1 MGRIKYLIVVSWVIA
16 IAFLAGLSA
25 LSGNVVRAGQRISKT
40 SQLGPPPGSYTTDVD
55 QDKFILPF
63 TFYGMNLMV
72 DARMNGADI
81 KMLIDNGVMWDELLF
96 YGSDLVDG
104 LGMDYEGGVLV
115 TGAGD
120 DRDKGIESYTATGVS
135 ISFGPVTF
143 HDQAAVITSKAS
155 GWADF
160 FPGIAGQ
167 VCGAL
172 FKHFVVEFD
181 FDEQNL
187 ILHRRETFQ
196 YQGKGSPVAM
206 TRDENGAYAIPVKVK
221 TRDKPAVDYSLF
233 IDLGGINPMALVI
246 SEKYGIEKPGGDKV
260 YLAHGASGEITGYRD
275 VLESVTIGGYELNDV
290 PVVLTEA
297 DDEGDHTNKTLGLPL
312 LMHFNLVF
320 DYFNETLYLEPNEH
334 FAGSFETP
342 TD

>member
-1 MGRIKYLIVVSWVIA
+1 MGRTKYLIVVSGIIA
-16 IAFLAGLSA
+16 IAYLAGLSA
-25 LSGNVVRAGQRISKT
+25 LNGNLVWAGQGIPKI
-40 SQLGPPPGSYTTDVD
+40 SQLGTPPGSYTTVDD

-72 DARMNGADI
+72 DASMNGIDI

-96 YGSDLVDG
+96 YGSDQVDG
-104 LGMDYEGGVLV
+104 LGMDYEGQVLV
-115 TGAGD
+115 VGAGD
-120 DRDKGIESYTATGVS
+120 DRDKGTDSYTASGVS

-143 HDQAAVITSKAS
+143 HDQAAVITPKAS
-155 GWADF
+155 GWAEY
-160 FPGIAGQ
+160 FPGVAGQ

-187 ILHRRETFQ
+187 ILHKPQTFQ
-196 YQGKGSPVAM
+196 YQGKGSPVTM
-206 TRDENGAYAIPVKVK
+206 TRDESGAYAISVKVK
-221 TRDKPAVDYSLF
+221 MRDKPAVDYSLS
-233 IDLGGINPMALVI
+233 IDLGGIDPVALVI
-246 SEKYGIEKPGGDKV
+246 SEKYGIDKPGGDKA
-260 YLAHGASGEITGYRD
+260 YLGHGASGEITGYREF
-275 VLESVTIGGYELNDV
+275 LESVIIGDYELNDV

-297 DDEGDHTNKTLGLPL
+297 DDDGDHTNKTLGLPL